1 MAITRAV
8 ANATATSAQF
18 NEIIDHLEG
27 ASGSTLAYFLRVLSS
42 NNFTI
47 RLPDAGGTQEFRIQ
61 DSGGVTVANID
72 SDGNVTFAGTS
83 ATTGNTSV
91 TANLDVGGTLELGS
105 SNITTSTAAGL
116 LKHEAGGLE
125 FDASAITTGGMLKGD
140 SAGVM
145 EILAKGTANQV
156 LTMAG
161 DASDFAWTTSSV
173 TLAGILE
180 DFKDNKALLCWSD
193 FTMETPGNNETVD
206 FGVTFHYGGAEL
218 AADAT
223 SVVNGQYQMTTTAG
237 NNYWGSFDTYHNV
250 VDYTK
255 DPYFA
260 CRLTSRAANSALQ
273 SQVWGF
279 NANGAGTAWDDTTN
293 DCAMFRSVTTG
304 NLFAVTGDG
313 SSETTTDL
321 GSVHTLGNQAVF
333 EIVSSSNGGSYAFKI
348 NGTTRAT
355 HTGTLPNAAMR
366 PIIGIA
372 NNTTT
377 ALILSGIDYMI
388 VTQDRT

>member
-27 ASGSTLAYFLRVLSS
+27 ASGSTLAYFLRVLGS

-61 DSGGVTVANID
+61 DSAGVTVGSID
-72 SDGNVTFAGTS
+72 SDGNVAFIG
-83 ATTGNTSV
+83 ATALTG
-91 TANLDVGGTLELGS
+91 NLDVGGTLELGA

-125 FDASAITTGGMLKGD
+125 FNASAIAAGGLIRGSGTGTM
-140 SAGVM
+140 A
-145 EILAKGTANQV
+145 ILAKGTANQV
-156 LTMAG
+156 LTMAA
-161 DASDFAWTTSSV
+161 DASNFAWATASN
-173 TLAGILE
+173 TLAAILT

-193 FTMETPGNNETVD
+193 FTIETPTNNSSFD
-206 FGVTFHYGGAEL
+206 YGVTFHFGGAEL
-218 AADAT
+218 AADA
-223 SVVNGQYQMTTTAG
+223 SSNVNGQYQMTTTAG
-237 NNYWGSFDTYHNV
+237 ANYWGSFDTYYNV

-273 SQVWGF
+273 VQAWGF
-279 NANGAGTAWDDTTN
+279 NANGTGTSWDDTTN

-304 NLFAVTGDG
+304 NLFAVTGNG

-321 GSVHTLGNQAVF
+321 GSVHTLGDQAVF